1 MWELKVDGI
10 HDNRGVAA
18 LTGAILRVDPS
29 AHVHVELDAQ
39 TVKVRSLW
47 REAEIRA
54 VLENAGFAVRE
65 AKMVA

>member
-10 HDNRGVAA
+10 HNQASVAA
-18 LTGAILRVDPS
+18 ITGAILRVDPS
-29 AHVHVELDAQ
+29 AQVHVELDAE
-39 TVKVRSLW
+39 TVKVRSFW

-65 AKMVA
+65 ARMVA

>member
-10 HDNRGVAA
+10 QGNAGVAA

-29 AHVHVELDAQ
+29 AHVHVELDAE
-39 TVKVRSLW
+39 TVKIRSFW

-65 AKMVA
+65 ARMVA

>member
-10 HDNRGVAA
+10 HDQTGVAA
-18 LTGAILRVDPS
+18 LNRAILRVDPS
-29 AHVHVELDAQ
+29 AHVHVELDAK

-54 VLENAGFAVRE
+54 VLENAGFSVRE
-65 AKMVA
+65 ARMVA